1 MKNKKYKH
9 STTAQL
15 KPVSLRL
22 RVAVADAM
30 AERTHLLIVVLQ
42 LTYVFYEKMDNIWP
56 VEELSIY
63 V

>member
-1 MKNKKYKH
+1 MSVYGYALPWRRK
-9 STTAQL
+9 
-15 KPVSLRL
+15 
-22 RVAVADAM
+22 
-30 AERTHLLIVVLQ
+30 AERTPLLIVVLQ